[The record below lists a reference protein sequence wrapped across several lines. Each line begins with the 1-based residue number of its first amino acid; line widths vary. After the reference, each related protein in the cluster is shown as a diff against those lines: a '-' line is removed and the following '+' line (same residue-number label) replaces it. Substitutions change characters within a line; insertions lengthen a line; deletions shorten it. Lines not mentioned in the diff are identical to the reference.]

1 MLFMK
6 KIVILLLIVLIVFAG
21 CFLIN
26 AKSTTVEQ
34 SRITEAYRFCK
45 NNGFNT
51 SYCILVDFSQ
61 RNQTKRFM
69 VYDFDKKAI
78 VYSCYC
84 AHGNDGKSK
93 NLEADKNSFSNEPG
107 SHKSSVGKYRVGK
120 RRVINSAD
128 GMFDVSMY
136 NIPCYEMHG
145 LEKSNSNAYKRG
157 ILIHPMPFMDSNWL
171 ITPPYVSFGCFSIG
185 VDAFNKVSSY
195 IDNSSKPVLLWA
207 YYK

>member
-1 MLFMK
+1 MK
-6 KIVILLLIVLIVFAG
+6 KIFIIIAFILSLICFINNSLFAKT
-21 CFLIN
+21 ISVN
-26 AKSTTVEQ
+26 KDKV
-34 SRITEAYRFCK
+34 TEAYRFCK
-45 NNGFNT
+45 KNGFNT

-78 VYSCYC
+78 VYRCYC

-171 ITPPYVSFGCFSIG
+171 ITPPYVSVGCFSIG
-185 VDAFNKVSSY
+185 VNAFDKVSSY
-195 IDNSSKPVLLWA
+195 IENSSKPVLLWA
-207 YYK
+207 YYE